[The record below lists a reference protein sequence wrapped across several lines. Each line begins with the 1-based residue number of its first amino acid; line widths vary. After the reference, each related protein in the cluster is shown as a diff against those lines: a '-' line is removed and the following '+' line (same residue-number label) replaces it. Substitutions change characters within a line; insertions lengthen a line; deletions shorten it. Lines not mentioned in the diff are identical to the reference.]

1 MFRLKGDK
9 EPKCSAENKFH
20 GTIDRII
27 KGKVTT
33 EYVVK
38 ISAETEL
45 CSVVTSDISR
55 RLDLHEN
62 DPVWAI
68 FNCFSVVLHLD

>member
-1 MFRLKGDK
+1 V
-9 EPKCSAENKFH
+9 E
-20 GTIDRII
+20 RII

-38 ISAETEL
+38 IADGTQL
-45 CSVVTSDISR
+45 CSLVTSASSR
-55 RLDLHEN
+55 RLELQEG

-68 FNCFSVVLHLD
+68 FNSFSVVLHLD